1 MTRFA
6 LLLALAV
13 VAAAVQASPPDAR
26 LVLANPEAFYPTPA
40 APDLRVLRVVDRASG
55 QDRMA
60 ILDDGTVTFN
70 PGATVNFSGI
80 QLRAGRQ
87 AGYVIVRV
95 MGYPMLV
102 PVHRPR
108 DGDVLPPEFDWGTEP

>member
-1 MTRFA
+1 MKRLVILSA
-6 LLLALAV
+6 IALAACV
-13 VAAAVQASPPDAR
+13 HASPPDAR

-40 APDLRVLRVVDRASG
+40 APDLRLLRVVDRATG
-55 QDRMA
+55 HDRMA

-80 QLRAGRQ
+80 QLRAGRP